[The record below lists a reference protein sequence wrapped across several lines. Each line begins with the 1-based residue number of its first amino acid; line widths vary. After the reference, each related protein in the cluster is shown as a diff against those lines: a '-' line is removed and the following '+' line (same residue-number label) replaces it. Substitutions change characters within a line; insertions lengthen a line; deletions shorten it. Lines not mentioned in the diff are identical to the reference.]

1 MNKLEAFGTNIFS
14 TMSALA
20 KEHNAV
26 NLAQGF
32 PDFEPYPRL
41 IEFAHQAM
49 KDGHNQY
56 APMIGLPALR
66 EEIANKTK
74 DCYQFFPNSEIE
86 ITITSGATEAVF
98 STITAIIHPGDEVII
113 FEPAFD
119 IYLPAIHLAGGKAVT
134 IPLDFPNF
142 TINFELLEKSIS
154 PRTKLIILNSPHNP
168 TGSVVPKEDFER
180 LAMVIENKDIFL
192 LSDEVYEHIVF
203 DNQQHFSA
211 LQNEILRQKSFVI
224 SSLGKT
230 YHLTGWRVG
239 YVIAP
244 EKLTKLF
251 RSVHQFN
258 TFSAHTP
265 SQIAFS
271 KILAFKYLYQNL
283 SSFIQAK
290 RDLFLANMKT
300 SGFEPIKSQG
310 TYFQLMS
317 YKNISDISDIDF
329 AKQLVIQ
336 KGVASIPISV
346 FYTQKEDHKIVRF
359 CIAKKDETLLKAAE
373 KLCKI

>member
-32 PDFEPYPRL
+32 PDFEPDPRL

-74 DCYQFFPNSEIE
+74 ECYQFFPNPDTE

-98 STITAIIHPGDEVII
+98 STIMSVVNTGDEVII

-119 IYLPAIHLAGGKAVT
+119 IYLPAIHLAGGKAVP

-142 TINFELLEKSIS
+142 NINFELLEKNIS
-154 PRTKLIILNSPHNP
+154 PKTKLIILNSPHNP
-168 TGSVVPKEDFER
+168 TGSVVPKEDFEK
-180 LAMVIENKDIFL
+180 LAKIIENKDIFL

-244 EKLTKLF
+244 EKLSKQF

-258 TFSAHTP
+258 TFAVHTP
-265 SQIAFS
+265 SQLAFS
-271 KILAFKYLYQNL
+271 KILAFKDLYQNL
-283 SSFIQAK
+283 SAFIQAK
-290 RDLFLANMKT
+290 RDLFLANMEN

-317 YKNISDISDIDF
+317 YKNISSQNDVDF
-329 AKQLVIQ
+329 AKQLVTQ
-336 KGVASIPISV
+336 NGVASIPVSV
-346 FYTQKEDHKIVRF
+346 FYTHKKDDKIIRF
-359 CIAKKDETLLKAAE
+359 CIAKKDETLQKATE